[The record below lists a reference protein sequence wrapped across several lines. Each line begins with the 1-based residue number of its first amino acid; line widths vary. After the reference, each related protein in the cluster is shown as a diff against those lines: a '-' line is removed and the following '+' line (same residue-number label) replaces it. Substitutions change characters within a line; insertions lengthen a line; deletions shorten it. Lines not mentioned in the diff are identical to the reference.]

1 MVSYI
6 FLALPYTTMLDAQQ
20 IALRFLDT
28 RLQVHP
34 DVVRY
39 ILEQDNPDLLE
50 RIIAGVP
57 KDTVVVSARHIP
69 GMNATR
75 DGTRFLTDPT
85 VEVVSGSPGT
95 SGGVNGTAD
104 YLPYFRDRYSRLGGM
119 IRSRC
124 AAVPIEGLIRSSRYR
139 QEECTII
146 GMVSEIKTTTNGH
159 RIAELEDSSATMP
172 VLFRKDRP
180 VFADAERLIPDEV
193 IGAKGKLSNDGRL
206 FFAEQLLRPD
216 IRIDNTPYRSGQP
229 GKAVF
234 ISDVHVGSNTFL
246 EECWNRFA
254 DWLSDSDASYLLV
267 AGDLVDGIGVYP
279 GQEHELAIK
288 NIYEQYDRFGEMLSD
303 LPSRIRIIISPG
315 NHDVVRGAEPQPVIP
330 DQFTKKFPAN
340 CMQVENPALVN
351 LQGVRVLM
359 YHGRSIDD
367 MIGLIPGASYEQSGL
382 MMQEMLQRRHLAPA
396 YGRKTPIAAGK
407 TDRLIID
414 PLPEILHTG
423 HIHIRGLTTY
433 RGVLGI
439 NAGTWQSQ
447 TSFQK
452 QMNVNPTPAQAVV
465 VDLQT
470 LAPETFTFL

>member
-1 MVSYI
+1 
-6 FLALPYTTMLDAQQ
+6 MLDAQQ
-20 IALRFLDT
+20 ITLRFLET

-39 ILEQDNPDLLE
+39 ILEQDNPDLIE

-57 KDTVVVSARHIP
+57 KDTVVVSARDIP

-75 DGTRFLTDPT
+75 DGTRFLTDPA
-85 VEVVSGSPGT
+85 VEIVSGSPGT

-119 IRSRC
+119 IRNRT

-159 RIAELEDSSATMP
+159 RIADLEDSTATMP
-172 VLFRKDRP
+172 VLFRRDRP
-180 VFADAERLIPDEV
+180 VFTDAERLIPDEV

-216 IRIDNTPYRSGQP
+216 IRIDNTPYKSGQP

-254 DWLSDSDASYLLV
+254 DWLSDFDASYLLI
-267 AGDLVDGIGVYP
+267 AGDLVDGIGIYP

-288 NIYEQYDRFGEMLSD
+288 NIYEQYDRLGEMLSD
-303 LPSRIRIIISPG
+303 LPSRVRIIISPG

-470 LAPETFTFL
+470 LVPETFTFL